1 MAAQAPC
8 APQARIGVP
17 RKSQAVFAALPGS
30 LHVHFTRPWV
40 SSTAQGAGCWS
51 FSLWDCGPTL
61 QMLSTLV
68 EWDVMGFFSLLVLS
82 AFHFP
87 FSSNGA
93 G

>member
-61 QMLSTLV
+61 QMLSMLV
-68 EWDVMGFFSLLVLS
+68 GMGCDGILLAAGIIS
-82 AFHFP
+82 IP
-87 FSSNGA
+87 FSIL
-93 G
+93 